1 MLRSVLPLLVFLG
14 TAALQQTDTWTRQ
27 EHKYGRQNNELNH
40 NKDFCS
46 WKCLKFTLQWPGG
59 FCMELDAE
67 LSQQWPSLLHSKS
80 SFHFWREEWHKHGA
94 CAACVEGMNSPL
106 LYFHISLKLRQL
118 FDFSKVLDEA
128 GIRPSCTQPYK
139 LAEVHSVLAPL
150 LGDYHQIECVTDDKD
165 REVWFQVKIPLSRN
179 LTLGCEHR
187 DLLQEE
193 PAAGLNPGRVV
204 PAGHPCPPQVPLYY
218 FPIDHQKPHQPCD

>member
-59 FCMELDAE
+59 FCMSLERWSSCKVPQNIIDWTIHGLWPLRTQFCCDCWPMFPSDVKELDAE

-150 LGDYHQIECVTDDKD
+150 LGDYHQIECVTDDKRGVVSGED
-165 REVWFQVKIPLSRN
+165 PSVSQPDS
-179 LTLGCEHR
+179 
-187 DLLQEE
+187 
-193 PAAGLNPGRVV
+193 GLRAP
-204 PAGHPCPPQVPLYY
+204 
-218 FPIDHQKPHQPCD
+218 